1 MDALEKLE
9 SKLVRCCE
17 ELVNCSGIISE
28 FETVP
33 KRKNI
38 QKIGKALA
46 EIGDLRSVIY
56 ESRPDLKPQ
65 GWGEDPTEFQYAEMF
80 EEAIRQAEEYLIEGK
95 SEKAIETYEKY
106 IFIGPVS
113 KYKKLA
119 EQKII
124 DLRKTNNL

>member
-1 MDALEKLE
+1 MDALEELE

-17 ELVNCSGIISE
+17 KLVACSGIISD

-38 QKIGKALA
+38 QKIGNALA
-46 EIGDLRSVIY
+46 EIGDIRSVIY

-65 GWGEDPTEFQYAEMF
+65 DWGEDPTEFQYAEMF
-80 EEAIRQAEEYLIEGK
+80 EEVIRQAENYLLEGK
-95 SEKAIETYEKY
+95 PEKAIETYEMY
-106 IFIGPVS
+106 IFIGPVV
-113 KYKKLA
+113 KYEKLA

-124 DLRKTNNL
+124 DLRKSNNL